1 MLHIYRYL
9 NAQDQL
15 RQQCI
20 FVHMSL
26 LQLKVADGNKFEL
39 DDVFFTP
46 WRDNKKVFNGGDGVE
61 VYLVLLQRF
70 LPR

>member
-1 MLHIYRYL
+1 
-9 NAQDQL
+9 
-15 RQQCI
+15 
-20 FVHMSL
+20 MSL